1 MGSIMA
7 TLTIRNVPED
17 VKQALRVKAAESGRS
32 LEEALRQLLSE
43 QASDSGQPA
52 SRIDADEIM
61 RRAAELE
68 SDEPSDSRYKYFT
81 QKELS
86 DAICGEYDGI

>member
-1 MGSIMA
+1 MA

-43 QASDSGQPA
+43 QASGLSQPA

-68 SDEPSDSRYKYFT
+68 ADEPADSRFKYFT

-86 DAICGEYDGI
+86 DAICGEYDGLP

>member
-1 MGSIMA
+1 MA

-17 VKQALRVKAAESGRS
+17 VKRALRVKAAESGRS
-32 LEEALRQLLSE
+32 LEEALRQMLSDE
-43 QASDSGQPA
+43 VQAPASA

-68 SDEPSDSRYKYFT
+68 SDPPDDIRFRYFS
-81 QKELS
+81 QKEIS
-86 DAICGEYDGI
+86 DVISGEYEDL

>member
-1 MGSIMA
+1 MA

-17 VKQALRVKAAESGRS
+17 VKRALRLKAAANGSS
-32 LEEALRQLLSE
+32 LEETLRQMLSE
-43 QASDSGQPA
+43 KVQVPQPA

-68 SDEPSDSRYKYFT
+68 SDPPEDPRYKYFS
-81 QKELS
+81 QKEIS
-86 DAICGEYDGI
+86 DYICGEYDGM

>member
-1 MGSIMA
+1 MA

-17 VKQALRVKAAESGRS
+17 VKQALRVKAAQNGNS
-32 LEEALRQLLSE
+32 LEEALRQILSGEVAAE
-43 QASDSGQPA
+43 QTLA
-52 SRIDADEIM
+52 SRIGADEIM

-68 SDEPSDSRYKYFT
+68 SDQPTDNRYKHFS

-86 DAICGEYDGI
+86 DLICGEFDGL

>member
-1 MGSIMA
+1 MA
-7 TLTIRNVPED
+7 TLTIRNVPDE

-32 LEEALRQLLSE
+32 LEETLRLLLAE
-43 QASDSGQPA
+43 QVNGPDQAA
-52 SRIDADEIM
+52 SRIDAEEIM

-68 SDEPSDSRYKYFT
+68 SDKPLDGRYKYFS

-86 DAICGEYDGI
+86 DVICGEFDDL

>member
-1 MGSIMA
+1 MA
-7 TLTIRNVPED
+7 TFTIRNVPED
-17 VKQALRVKAAESGRS
+17 VKQAWRVKAAESGRS
-32 LEEALRQLLSE
+32 LEDTLRNLLSE
-43 QASDSGQPA
+43 QVSGRNQPA

-68 SDEPSDSRYKYFT
+68 SDEPLDSRYKFFT

-86 DAICGEYDGI
+86 DAICGEYDDL

>member
-1 MGSIMA
+1 MA

-17 VKQALRVKAAESGRS
+17 VKQALRVRAAESGRS

-43 QASDSGQPA
+43 QASGPDRQA
-52 SRIDADEIM
+52 SRIDASEIM

-68 SDEPSDSRYKYFT
+68 SDEPLDGRYKYFT

-86 DAICGEYDGI
+86 DAISGEYDGL

>member
-1 MGSIMA
+1 MA

-17 VKQALRVKAAESGRS
+17 VKQALRVKAAQNGNS
-32 LEEALRQLLSE
+32 LEEALRQILADE
-43 QASDSGQPA
+43 VAAPHAAA
-52 SRIDADEIM
+52 SRINAEEIM

-68 SDEPSDSRYKYFT
+68 SDEPTDSRYKYYS

-86 DAICGEYDGI
+86 DAISGEYEGL

>member
-1 MGSIMA
+1 MA
-7 TLTIRNVPED
+7 TLTIRNVPEN
-17 VKQALRVKAAESGRS
+17 VKQALRVKAAHKGHS
-32 LEEALRQLLSE
+32 LEEALRQIVANEVAEPL
-43 QASDSGQPA
+43 PNT

-68 SDEPSDSRYKYFT
+68 TDEPADRRYTYFT

-86 DAICGEYDGI
+86 DAISGEYDDL

>member
-1 MGSIMA
+1 MMA
-7 TLTIRNVPED
+7 TLTIRNVPDD
-17 VKQALRVKAAESGRS
+17 VKHALRVRAAESGRS

-43 QASDSGQPA
+43 EVNAPFQPA
-52 SRIDADEIM
+52 SNIDAEEIQ

-68 SDEPSDSRYKYFT
+68 ADPPLDSRFRYFS

-86 DAICGEYDGI
+86 DAISGEFEDL

>member
-1 MGSIMA
+1 M
-7 TLTIRNVPED
+7 
-17 VKQALRVKAAESGRS
+17 
-32 LEEALRQLLSE
+32 EEA
-43 QASDSGQPA
+43 SGLGHPA

-68 SDEPSDSRYKYFT
+68 SDAPSDSRYKYFT

-86 DAICGEYDGI
+86 DAISGEYDGL

>member
-1 MGSIMA
+1 MA

-43 QASDSGQPA
+43 QASDLGQPA

-61 RRAAELE
+61 RRAADLE

-86 DAICGEYDGI
+86 DAICGEYDDL

>member
-1 MGSIMA
+1 MA
-7 TLTIRNVPED
+7 TLTIRNVPD
-17 VKQALRVKAAESGRS
+17 GVKQALRVKAAHRGHS
-32 LEEALRQLLSE
+32 LEEALRQILADE
-43 QASDSGQPA
+43 VAGPAPTA

-68 SDEPSDSRYKYFT
+68 TDEPTDRRYKYFT

-86 DAICGEYDGI
+86 DAISGEYDDL

>member
-1 MGSIMA
+1 MA

-17 VKQALRVKAAESGRS
+17 VKQALRVKAAQNGNS
-32 LEEALRQLLSE
+32 LEEALRQLLAE
-43 QASDSGQPA
+43 EVAGRQARA
-52 SRIDADEIM
+52 SRISAEEIM

-68 SDEPSDSRYKYFT
+68 ADEPTDSRYKYFS

-86 DAICGEYDGI
+86 DAISGEFEGL

>member
-1 MGSIMA
+1 MA

-17 VKQALRVKAAESGRS
+17 VKHALRVKAAQSGRS
-32 LEEALRQLLSE
+32 LEETLRQLLSDQVSE
-43 QASDSGQPA
+43 AQPA

-68 SDEPSDSRYKYFT
+68 SDRPRDSRFRYFS

-86 DAICGEYDGI
+86 DAISGEYEGL